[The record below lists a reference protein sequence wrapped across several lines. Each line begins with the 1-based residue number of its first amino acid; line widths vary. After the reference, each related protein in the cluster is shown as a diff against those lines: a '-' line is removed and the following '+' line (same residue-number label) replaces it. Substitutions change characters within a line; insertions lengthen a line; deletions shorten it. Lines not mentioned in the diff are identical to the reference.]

1 MNSTTTKKNTRT
13 RTVVLH
19 HANCWTNNGTRQDIM
34 LMHLK
39 QKKKTHTFVQTNKQS
54 VKGKSLLFFYIT
66 HFSIL
71 HLAYY
76 LTGAGVIIYF
86 FQSSNKSRALKK
98 AWNQKKNQREMIKY
112 IM

>member
-34 LMHLK
+34 LMQLK
-39 QKKKTHTFVQTNKQS
+39 QKKTHTFVQTNKQS
-54 VKGKSLLFFYIT
+54 VKGKSFLFFYIT
-66 HFSIL
+66 NFSIL

-76 LTGAGVIIYF
+76 LTGGHYLLLSVCQQEPSF
-86 FQSSNKSRALKK
+86 KK
-98 AWNQKKNQREMIKY
+98 AWNQKISKENV